1 MMTFPIYTKSSSA
14 LSRIGMIACVVVL
27 VLTLYAIYSYLK
39 AEHEAWKAKKAE
51 QAEKEWEEKQAQI
64 KVNEERKRAIA
75 AYQQELLEK
84 AKADQQAARERY
96 EAEEARQEAA
106 NAEWHAAQ
114 ERAAAEAKQQ
124 RAERRTKIRAEMDPD
139 LVSLLDE
146 LNLFDWRTY
155 CDETVGE
162 AFYRIGIKTLT
173 ILAGRN
179 AGGGGGIQPQKLEKE
194 YNVPAGVAVDLK
206 QKAIARLQRPARS
219 PARARPAASNT
230 A

>member
-1 MMTFPIYTKSSSA
+1 MAIYYTKIFSA
-14 LSRIGMIACVVVL
+14 LWNITMFIGFYGAL
-27 VLTLYAIYSYLK
+27 GALTIYAIFAYDK
-39 AEHEAWKAKKAE
+39 HQFQKRKKREE
-51 QAEKEWEEKQAQI
+51 QEWEQKQAQI
-64 KVNEERKRAIA
+64 KANEELA
-75 AYQQELLEK
+75 AANREKWAAEKARREAELEEFRQQQEAEQ
-84 AKADQQAARERY
+84 AERRAARER
-96 EAEEARQEAA
+96 AL
-106 NAEWHAAQ
+106 
-114 ERAAAEAKQQ
+114 AEAKQQ

-146 LNLFDWRTY
+146 LHLFDWMTHY
-155 CDETVGE
+155 DETVGE

-194 YNVPAGVAVDLK
+194 YNIPAGVAVDLK

-219 PARARPAASNT
+219 PARVRPAAANT